1 MRTTARLPNL
11 RAATVAL
18 LFLAGVAEAAPQH
31 ALTLYDEPPK
41 YPADFSHFDYTNPDA
56 PKGGTLRQAGF
67 GSFDSLNP
75 FINKGVAADDIGLVY
90 DTLTTSSLDEPF
102 TVYGLLAEKI
112 EKGPNNEWVRFYLR
126 PEARF
131 HDGEPVEAE
140 DVVFTFETL
149 MSKGAPHYRGY
160 YADVEKAVVEG
171 PRRVRFDF
179 KHAGNRELPLIL
191 GQLPVLPKHWWADR
205 DFDAGS
211 LEPPLGSGPYRVERV
226 EPGRSVRYAR
236 VEDYWGKDLAVNQG
250 FYNFDHVNF
259 DYYRDNTVALEAF
272 KAGHFDY
279 WLETSAKNWA
289 TAYDIEAVKEGR
301 IIKEEIPN
309 LNPQGMQG
317 FIFNTRKK
325 HLQDPRVREALA
337 LLFDFEWTNR
347 QLFNGAYTRTTS
359 YFDNSELAS
368 SGLPSEQELSILEPL
383 RGQIPDEVF
392 EKPFEI
398 SKTSGDG
405 LIREQQR
412 KAYQLLTAAG
422 WKIENDRMV
431 DAQGKPIKL
440 EFLLVQSDFERVLL
454 PYKRNLAGLGIDLEI
469 RRVDVSQYINRLR
482 SRDYDMIVS
491 GFGQSN
497 SPGNEQREYWHS
509 ASADNPGSRNFI
521 GLKDPAIDTLVER
534 LIAADS
540 REELITRTRALDR
553 VLLWGHY
560 VIPNWHI
567 KTWRVAYWNHL
578 THPDITPAYDIG
590 LMTWWNKPA
599 MTSPAPQAVAGN
611 PEAPP
616 QTQEDSSAAEA
627 AER

>member
-1 MRTTARLPNL
+1 MTSKIRRVFLQAGTF
-11 RAATVAL
+11 AL
-18 LFLAGVAEAAPQH
+18 LSLTGLAEAAPQH
-31 ALTLYDEPPK
+31 ALTLYGEQPK
-41 YPADFSHFDYTNPDA
+41 YPSDFSHFEYVNPDA

-90 DTLTTSSLDEPF
+90 DTLTTNSLDEPF

-126 PEARF
+126 PEAKF

-149 MSKGAPHYRGY
+149 ISKGAPHYRGY
-160 YADVEKAVVEG
+160 YADVEKAVIEG

-191 GQLPVLPKHWWADR
+191 GQLPVLPKHWWADK
-205 DFDAGS
+205 DFASGS
-211 LEPPLGSGPYRVERV
+211 MEAPLGSGPYRIERA
-226 EPGRSVRYAR
+226 EAGRSVRYAR
-236 VEDYWGKDLAVNQG
+236 VEDYWGKNLAVNRG
-250 FYNFDHVNF
+250 FYNFDHVNI
-259 DYYRDNTVALEAF
+259 DYYRDNTVALQAF

-289 TAYDIEAVKEGR
+289 TAYDIEAVKDGR
-301 IIKEEIPN
+301 ILKEEIAN
-309 LNPQGMQG
+309 HNPQGMQG
-317 FIFNTRKK
+317 FIFNTRRDR
-325 HLQDPRVREALA
+325 LQDPRVREALA

-383 RGQIPDEVF
+383 RGKIPDQVF
-392 EKPFEI
+392 EKPFELPQ
-398 SKTSGDG
+398 TNADG
-405 LIREQQR
+405 IIRAQQR
-412 KAYQLLTAAG
+412 RAYKLLTAAG
-422 WKIENDRMV
+422 WKIENDQMV
-431 DAQGKPIKL
+431 DAKGKPVKL
-440 EFLLVQSDFERVLL
+440 EFLLVQADFERVLL
-454 PYKRNLAGLGIDLEI
+454 PYKRNLASLGIDLEL

-491 GFGQSN
+491 GFGQSS

-509 ASADNPGSRNFI
+509 ASADNPGSRNYI
-521 GLKDPAIDTLVER
+521 GLKDPAIDVLVEK

-540 REELITRTRALDR
+540 RDELLTRTRALDR
-553 VLLWGHY
+553 VLLAGHY

-578 THPDITPAYDIG
+578 AHPEITPRYDVA
-590 LMTWWNKPA
+590 LMTWWNKPDVDKPEPEPLEDKPA
-599 MTSPAPQAVAGN
+599 TETDTSVTRTTEQ
-611 PEAPP
+611 
-616 QTQEDSSAAEA
+616 
-627 AER
+627 

>member
-1 MRTTARLPNL
+1 MTSNIRRVFLQAGTF
-11 RAATVAL
+11 AL
-18 LFLAGVAEAAPQH
+18 LSLTGLAEAAPQH
-31 ALTLYDEPPK
+31 ALTLYGEQPK
-41 YPADFSHFDYTNPDA
+41 YPSDFSHFEYVNPDA

-90 DTLTTSSLDEPF
+90 DTLTTNSLDEPF

-126 PEARF
+126 PEAKF

-149 MSKGAPHYRGY
+149 ISNGAPHYRGY
-160 YADVEKAVVEG
+160 YADVEKVVIEG

-191 GQLPVLPKHWWADR
+191 GQLPVLPKHWWADK
-205 DFDAGS
+205 DFASGS
-211 LEPPLGSGPYRVERV
+211 MEAPLGSGPYRIERA
-226 EPGRSVRYAR
+226 EAGRSVRYAR
-236 VEDYWGKDLAVNQG
+236 VEDYWGKNLAVNRG
-250 FYNFDHVNF
+250 FYNFDHVNI
-259 DYYRDNTVALEAF
+259 DYYRDNTVALQAF

-289 TAYDIEAVKEGR
+289 TAYDIEAVKDGR
-301 IIKEEIPN
+301 ILKEEIAN
-309 LNPQGMQG
+309 HNPQGMQG
-317 FIFNTRKK
+317 FIFNTRRDR
-325 HLQDPRVREALA
+325 LQDPRVREALA

-368 SGLPSEQELSILEPL
+368 SGLPSGQELSILEPL
-383 RGQIPDEVF
+383 RGKIPDQVF
-392 EKPFEI
+392 EKPFELPQ
-398 SKTSGDG
+398 TNADG
-405 LIREQQR
+405 IIRAQQR
-412 KAYQLLTAAG
+412 RAYELLTAAG
-422 WKIENDRMV
+422 WKIENDQMV
-431 DAQGKPIKL
+431 DAKGKPVKL
-440 EFLLVQSDFERVLL
+440 EFLLVQADFERVLL
-454 PYKRNLAGLGIDLEI
+454 PYKRNLASLGIDLEL

-491 GFGQSN
+491 GFGQSS

-509 ASADNPGSRNFI
+509 ASADNPGSRNYI
-521 GLKDPAIDTLVER
+521 GLKDPAIDVLVEK

-540 REELITRTRALDR
+540 RDELITRTRALDR
-553 VLLWGHY
+553 VLLAGHY

-578 THPDITPAYDIG
+578 AHPEITPRYDVA
-590 LMTWWNKPA
+590 LMTWWNKPDVDKPEPEPLEDKPA
-599 MTSPAPQAVAGN
+599 TETDTSVTRATEQ
-611 PEAPP
+611 
-616 QTQEDSSAAEA
+616 
-627 AER
+627 

>member
-1 MRTTARLPNL
+1 MTRHTPLT
-11 RAATVAL
+11 L
-18 LFLAGVAEAAPQH
+18 LHAGILAVLCLVGVAEAAPRH
-31 ALTLYDEPPK
+31 ALTLYDEQPK
-41 YPADFSHFDYTNPDA
+41 YPADFPHFDYVNPDA

-67 GSFDSLNP
+67 GGFDSLNP
-75 FINKGVAADDIGLVY
+75 FINKGVAADDIGLIY

-112 EKGPNNEWVRFYLR
+112 EKGPNNEWVRFHLR

-149 MSKGAPHYRGY
+149 MSQGAPHYRGY
-160 YADVEKAVVEG
+160 YADVEKAVVES

-191 GQLPVLPKHWWADR
+191 GQLPVLPKHWWAER
-205 DFDAGS
+205 NFTSGS
-211 LEPPLGSGPYRVERV
+211 MEPPLGSGPYRIERA
-226 EPGRSVRYAR
+226 EAGRSVRYAR
-236 VEDYWGKDLAVNQG
+236 VEDYWGKDLAVNRG
-250 FYNFDHVNF
+250 FYNFDHVQH
-259 DYYRDNTVALEAF
+259 DYYRDNTVALQAF

-289 TAYDIEAVKEGR
+289 TAYDTDAVRDGR
-301 IIKEEIPN
+301 IIKDEIAN
-309 LNPQGMQG
+309 HNPQGMQG
-317 FIFNTRKK
+317 FIFNTRRQ
-325 HLQDPRVREALA
+325 HLQDIRVREALA

-347 QLFNGAYTRTTS
+347 QLFNGAYTRTIS

-368 SGLPSEQELSILEPL
+368 SGMPSKDELSILEPL
-383 RGQIPDEVF
+383 RGQIPEAIF
-392 EKPFEI
+392 EKPFELPQ
-398 SKTSGDG
+398 TNADG
-405 LIREQQR
+405 MIREQQR
-412 KAYQLLTAAG
+412 RAYELLTEAG

-431 DAQGKPIKL
+431 DAEGKPVKL
-440 EFLLVQSDFERVLL
+440 EFLLVQADFERVLL

-509 ASADNPGSRNFI
+509 TSADNPGSRNFI
-521 GLKDPAIDTLVER
+521 GLKDPAIDTLVEK

-553 VLLWGHY
+553 VLLRGHY

-578 THPDITPAYDIG
+578 AHPETTPLYDIG
-590 LMTWWNKPA
+590 LMTWWQKPSVE
-599 MTSPAPQAVAGN
+599 SPDPQE
-611 PEAPP
+611 P
-616 QTQEDSSAAEA
+616 AAEKDA
-627 AER
+627 STSTPMADQ

>member
-1 MRTTARLPNL
+1 MTRNIRLPIL
-11 RAATVAL
+11 HTGILAVLCL
-18 LFLAGVAEAAPQH
+18 LGVAQAAPRH
-31 ALTLYDEPPK
+31 ALTLYDEPAK
-41 YPADFSHFDYTNPDA
+41 YSADFSHFDYVNPNA

-67 GSFDSLNP
+67 GGFDSLNP
-75 FINKGVAADDIGLVY
+75 FINKGVAADDIGLIY

-112 EKGPNNEWVRFYLR
+112 EKGPNNEWVRFHLR

-149 MSKGAPHYRGY
+149 ISQGAPHYRGY
-160 YADVEKAVVEG
+160 YADVEKAVAES

-179 KHAGNRELPLIL
+179 KHGGNRELPLIL
-191 GQLPVLPKHWWADR
+191 GQLPVLPKHWWAER
-205 DFDAGS
+205 DFTSGS
-211 LEPPLGSGPYRVERV
+211 MEPPLGSGPYRIERA
-226 EPGRSVRYAR
+226 EAGRSVRYAR
-236 VEDYWGKDLAVNQG
+236 VEDYWGKDLAVNRG
-250 FYNFDHVNF
+250 FYNFDHVHH
-259 DYYRDNTVALEAF
+259 DYYRDNTVALQAF

-289 TAYDIEAVKEGR
+289 TAYDTDAVRDGR
-301 IIKEEIPN
+301 IIKDEIAN
-309 LNPQGMQG
+309 HNPQGMQG
-317 FIFNTRKK
+317 FIFNTRRQ
-325 HLQDPRVREALA
+325 HLQDIRVREALA

-368 SGLPSEQELSILEPL
+368 SGMPSENELSILEPL
-383 RGQIPDEVF
+383 RGQIPEEVF
-392 EKPFEI
+392 EKSFELPQ
-398 SKTSGDG
+398 TNADG
-405 LIREQQR
+405 MIREQQR
-412 KAYQLLTAAG
+412 RAYELLTDAG

-431 DAQGKPIKL
+431 DAEGKPVKL
-440 EFLLVQSDFERVLL
+440 EFLLVQADFERVLL
-454 PYKRNLAGLGIDLEI
+454 PYKRNLAGLGIELEI

-491 GFGQSN
+491 GFGQSS

-521 GLKDPAIDTLVER
+521 GLKDPAIDTLVEK

-578 THPDITPAYDIG
+578 AHPKTTPRYDIG
-590 LMTWWNKPA
+590 LMTWWHKPNVD
-599 MTSPAPQAVAGN
+599 SPDPQEPITESDAS
-611 PEAPP
+611 
-616 QTQEDSSAAEA
+616 DSTRA

>member
-1 MRTTARLPNL
+1 MTRNTRLSIL
-11 RAATVAL
+11 H
-18 LFLAGVAEAAPQH
+18 AGVLAALCLLGVAQAAPRH

-41 YPADFSHFDYTNPDA
+41 YPADFSHFDYVNPDA

-67 GSFDSLNP
+67 GGFDSLNP
-75 FINKGVAADDIGLVY
+75 FISKGVAADDIGLIY
-90 DTLTTSSLDEPF
+90 DTLTTNSLDEPF

-112 EKGPNNEWVRFYLR
+112 EKGPNNEWVRFHLR

-149 MSKGAPHYRGY
+149 ISQGAPHYRGY
-160 YADVEKAVVEG
+160 YADVEKAVVES

-179 KHAGNRELPLIL
+179 KHGGNRELPLIL
-191 GQLPVLPKHWWADR
+191 GQLPVLPKHWWTER
-205 DFDAGS
+205 DFTSGS
-211 LEPPLGSGPYRVERV
+211 MEPPLGSGPYRIERA
-226 EPGRSVRYAR
+226 EAGRSVRYAR
-236 VEDYWGKDLAVNQG
+236 VEDYWGKDLGVNRG
-250 FYNFDHVNF
+250 FYNFDHVHH
-259 DYYRDNTVALEAF
+259 DYYRDNTVALQAF

-289 TAYDIEAVKEGR
+289 TAYDTDAVRDGR
-301 IIKEEIPN
+301 IIKDEIAN
-309 LNPQGMQG
+309 HNPQGMQG
-317 FIFNTRKK
+317 FIFNTRRQ
-325 HLQDPRVREALA
+325 HLQDIRVREALA

-368 SGLPSEQELSILEPL
+368 SGMPSENELSILEPL
-383 RGQIPDEVF
+383 RGQIPEEVF
-392 EKPFEI
+392 EKPFELPQ
-398 SKTSGDG
+398 TNADG
-405 LIREQQR
+405 MIREQQR
-412 KAYQLLTAAG
+412 RAYELLTDAG

-431 DAQGKPIKL
+431 DAEGKPVKL
-440 EFLLVQSDFERVLL
+440 EFLLVQADFERVLL
-454 PYKRNLAGLGIDLEI
+454 PYKRNLAGLGIELEI

-491 GFGQSN
+491 GFGQSS

-521 GLKDPAIDTLVER
+521 GLKDPAIDTLVEK

-578 THPDITPAYDIG
+578 AHPETTPRYDIG
-590 LMTWWNKPA
+590 LMTWWHKPNVD
-599 MTSPAPQAVAGN
+599 SPDPQEPITESDAS
-611 PEAPP
+611 
-616 QTQEDSSAAEA
+616 DSTRA